1 MAQYSG
7 RKCVLSHEN
16 MIVSESIYILKEAL
30 VWLSRIGRCRGFG
43 VQSPTDY
50 SFIRYVVNEH
60 YPYYAY
66 ADLAA
71 RHPADGR
78 LQRKLGRL
86 CMRIANFLQPSVI
99 VNGCVSDSLPDY
111 LRAGCRRAAVRSDAA
126 DADTADLIV
135 VPATAGGERL
145 FADAV
150 GKTTGRS
157 VLVVTGIK
165 DNRAARRF
173 WRAVVAD
180 RRVGVTFDLYYA
192 GVAFFDT
199 KRYKHNYI
207 VNF

>member
-1 MAQYSG
+1 
-7 RKCVLSHEN
+7 

-150 GKTTGRS
+150 GKTTGHGDKRQPCRAPFLACRGGRQACRCHFRPVLCRS
-157 VLVVTGIK
+157 
-165 DNRAARRF
+165 RF
-173 WRAVVAD
+173 
-180 RRVGVTFDLYYA
+180 F
-192 GVAFFDT
+192 
-199 KRYKHNYI
+199 RYEEI
-207 VNF
+207 

>member
-1 MAQYSG
+1 M
-7 RKCVLSHEN
+7 
-16 MIVSESIYILKEAL
+16 VSTFDHVGAFPALFAIAGAERDEA
-30 VWLSRIGRCRGFG
+30 
-43 VQSPTDY
+43 
-50 SFIRYVVNEH
+50 
-60 YPYYAY
+60 
-66 ADLAA
+66 
-71 RHPADGR
+71 
-78 LQRKLGRL
+78 
-86 CMRIANFLQPSVI
+86 AN
-99 VNGCVSDSLPDY
+99 VSDSLPDY

-165 DNRAARRF
+165 DSRAARRF
-173 WRAVVAD
+173 WRAVAAD